1 METYRCVVDNLGS
14 LARRVKGSRSH
25 QFTTETG
32 MRIYFN
38 TQGLP
43 INVVDDL
50 PVTNLENHI
59 LEKWVHEYFYNLVA
73 TDPITAINT
82 IKNAS
87 DSIILEVIGAI
98 NPGEKYRFTHW
109 WWQLGSNIKFTVE
122 ELLHGTWYTVVDAY

>member
-59 LEKWVHEYFYNLVA
+59 LEKWVHEYFYNLVS
-73 TDPITAINT
+73 TDPVTALSA
-82 IKNAS
+82 IKNGA

-98 NPGEKYRFTHW
+98 NPGERYRFRYW
-109 WWQLGSNIKFTVE
+109 NWEPRSEEKFTIE
-122 ELLHGTWYTVVDAY
+122 ELLHGSWYTAVDAY